1 MPPHQTHV
9 IRHDSA
15 FGEWEVAVGR
25 PSPSLSPHVAEYTGW
40 IEQRFTPGVRRELPG
55 NVIPFIVNFGSPYRL
70 ADAAQPG
77 RWQELASF
85 TTGAYDRTVLV
96 AATGP
101 AGGVQVNFTILG
113 ARLFFG
119 RPIGELANLAVS
131 LEDMLGPAAGVL
143 AERLYEAPD
152 WEARFAIVDREIA
165 VRLNAAT
172 ALPEAVTWAWRRLTD
187 SGGRVRIGDIVG
199 ELGCSQRY
207 LIEKFTAQFG
217 LSPKVLGRVLRFGT
231 AVRLI
236 ERGGGAHSLA
246 DIAHRCGYYDQSH
259 FCREA
264 ALLAGTTP
272 SELVASLVPDRGG
285 FAAQP
290 SASVVG
296 PGL

>member
-1 MPPHQTHV
+1 MAAHQTHV

-15 FGEWEVAVGR
+15 FGEWEIAVGR
-25 PSPSLSPHVAEYTGW
+25 PSRSLRPHVTEYLGW
-40 IEQRFTPGVRRELPG
+40 IEQRFTPGARREFPT
-55 NVIPFIVNFGSPYRL
+55 NVIPLIVNFGAPYRL
-70 ADAAQPG
+70 ADAATPG
-77 RWQELASF
+77 RWTEVGSF

-96 AATGP
+96 GATGP
-101 AGGVQVNFTILG
+101 TGGLQVNFTILG

-119 RPIGELANLAVS
+119 RPIGELANLAVP
-131 LEDMLGPAAGVL
+131 LEDVIGPAAGAL
-143 AERLYEAPD
+143 AGRLHEAPD

-165 VRLNAAT
+165 IRLNTAG
-172 ALPEAVTWAWRRLTD
+172 ALPDAVIRAWRRLTD
-187 SGGRVRIGDIVG
+187 SGGRVRIGDIVD

-207 LIEKFTAQFG
+207 LIEKFTDQLG
-217 LSPKVLGRVLRFGT
+217 LSPKILGRVLRFGT

-236 ERGGGAHSLA
+236 ERGSGLSLA
-246 DIAHRCGYYDQSH
+246 DIAQRCGYYDQSH

-290 SASVVG
+290 SASGVG